1 MLSFLEGFVSG
12 DQEASLRDQLTV
24 QILTQIRDNLDL
36 IRRKQDSFGVEQ
48 HELSIRLTKLEER
61 NERLDRAEK
70 AIENLDGRVDV
81 LMRDKDRREGAIGLV
96 EWIGKHWPFTLLS
109 AGLAAL
115 VAYANGLF
123 GGK

>member
-1 MLSFLEGFVSG
+1 MSG

-36 IRRKQDSFGVEQ
+36 IRRKQDTFGTDLHTVSE
-48 HELSIRLTKLEER
+48 RVVRLEER

-70 AIENLDGRVDV
+70 AIEHLDGRVDV
-81 LMRDKDRREGAIGLV
+81 LMADKSRREGAIGLI
-96 EWIGKHWPFTLLS
+96 EWIGKHWPFTVIGG
-109 AGLAAL
+109 AIFAL
-115 VAYANGLF
+115 VAYANGLL